1 LDIQNLNFWNL
12 DIQGAELMAL
22 KGATQ
27 ALDFPKAIYIEINR
41 EELYKGCALVEELD
55 RYLAVYGLKRI
66 RTHMTEFNWGDAL
79 YLKV

>member
-1 LDIQNLNFWNL
+1 
-12 DIQGAELMAL
+12 M
-22 KGATQ
+22 
-27 ALDFPKAIYIEINR
+27 